1 MMRWIVEPGLFRSSP
16 VLHALIAGA
25 AVSLLSS
32 VTGFFVLLR
41 RQAFAGHAL
50 TDVATTGGA
59 AASLWGLAP
68 LLGFLV
74 GAFTGATALSV
85 AGDERVRERDVAT
98 GVLLGIATGCS
109 ALFLYLTAT
118 STANT
123 GVAQQVLFG
132 SVFDVSTA
140 TVTLLVIVSLALTGL
155 TLGMTRPLM
164 LSSLVPAIAAARGE
178 RTRLLSWFFML
189 VVAATVALSALITGS
204 VLSTALLVGP
214 AAGAQR
220 LSAHPQRAIALAAAL
235 GAIATTLGVV
245 LAYDS
250 YYWRTSGT
258 GLPVSFFIV
267 MIVIAQYAIS
277 GLIYRARQKK

>member
-1 MMRWIVEPGLFRSSP
+1 MMKWLFEPGLVASSP
-16 VLHALIAGA
+16 VAHAIFAGA
-25 AVSLLSS
+25 AVALLSA

-59 AASLWGLAP
+59 AASLWSLTP
-68 LLGFLV
+68 LLGFVV
-74 GAFTGATALSV
+74 GAVTGASALSV

-98 GVLLGIATGCS
+98 GVILGIATGCS
-109 ALFLYLTAT
+109 ALFLYLTST

-132 SVFDVSTA
+132 SVFDVSTS
-140 TVTLLVIVSLALTGL
+140 TVALVVLISLALVTL
-155 TLGMTRPLM
+155 TLAVARPLM
-164 LSSLVPAIAAARGE
+164 VTSLVPAIAAARGE
-178 RTRLLSWFFML
+178 RTRLLGWFFML
-189 VVAATVALSALITGS
+189 VMAATVALSALITGA

-214 AAGAQR
+214 AASAQR
-220 LSAHPQRAIALAAAL
+220 LTARPPRAIALAALL
-235 GAIATTLGVV
+235 GLFATTLGVI

-250 YYWRTSGT
+250 FYWRSSGT

-267 MIVIAQYAIS
+267 IIIVAQYAVAGRMHRIRRS
-277 GLIYRARQKK
+277 N